1 MKIRIMVVVMALSLI
16 IGITSNASAPKLT
29 DIKGHW
35 AESDISILV
44 SKGIINGKGNGI
56 FDPQGTIKVS
66 EFIKLCVAIL
76 GDTYDTSTYT
86 YWAKPYINRALE
98 LGLVYEG
105 QFTNYEKPI
114 TREEMSYI
122 AFETHRKIRPIG
134 DGLFTQAP
142 TAGVDDLFLCTS
154 DTYKYSVEKIVLS
167 GIMRG
172 MLNNLF
178 EPKGKSTRAEAS
190 VVVLRLIDE
199 DRRKPYIVKDIPS
212 TEVTYG
218 FWDETYGWSTANARL
233 YAPLDNKGRYV
244 SEVMDMYKFFQNN
257 PNSKM
262 GKGALASNNPMIQEF
277 GLSFTE
283 LSYEKYKD
291 KNTTVNEKIQS
302 LTMGMSVYYSHF
314 LKGADPYYMQFTD
327 VNDKTYYSNVYKT
340 HGEYLDYIYKAL
352 FPKNYKEF
360 EAFLKGVFERMEN
373 KDQVYVDPSNGRK
386 VTAYAGK
393 SSVVMW
399 ISDKK

>member
-66 EFIKLCVAIL
+66 EFIKLCVAVL
-76 GDTYDTSTYT
+76 GDTYDTSSYT

-142 TAGVDDLFLCTS
+142 TAGVDDLHLCTS

-178 EPKGKSTRAEAS
+178 EPLGKSTRAEAS

-212 TEVTYG
+212 TQVTYG
-218 FWDETYGWSTANARL
+218 FWDETNGWSTANARL

-244 SEVMDMYKFFQNN
+244 SEVMDMYKFFQDN

-262 GKGALASNNPMIQEF
+262 GKGALASNSPMIQEF
-277 GLSFTE
+277 GLGFTT
-283 LSYEKYKD
+283 LSYEAYTES
-291 KNTTVNEKIQS
+291 TTTGKIQS
-302 LTMGMSVYYSHF
+302 ITMGMSVYYSHF
-314 LKGADPYYMQFTD
+314 LKGTSPYSITFYK
-327 VNDKTYYSNVYKT
+327 VYDKTYYNTLYKT

-352 FPKNYKEF
+352 FPTNYKEF
-360 EAFLKGVFERMEN
+360 EVFLKGVFDRMEN
-373 KDQVYVDPSNGRK
+373 KDQVYVDPSSGRK
-386 VTAYAGK
+386 VTAYAGNNG
-393 SSVVMW
+393 VTVW